1 MNLNYN
7 CGSFEVIARQ
17 RTPRKSANISG
28 LLHDFAVSKK
38 DVSQICWEDDYKTV
52 ESARASISEYIKR
65 NCLNNFRLMV
75 RNKKLYIYR
84 VDHHE
89 TT

>member
-7 CGSFEVIARQ
+7 CGSFKVIAQQ
-17 RTPRKSANISG
+17 RAPRKSTNISV
-28 LLHDFAVSKK
+28 LVHDFAVSKK
-38 DVSQICWEDDYKTV
+38 DVAQICWEDDYKTV
-52 ESARASISEYIKR
+52 ESARIAIYTYIKR
-65 NCLNNFRLMV
+65 NRLNKFRLMV